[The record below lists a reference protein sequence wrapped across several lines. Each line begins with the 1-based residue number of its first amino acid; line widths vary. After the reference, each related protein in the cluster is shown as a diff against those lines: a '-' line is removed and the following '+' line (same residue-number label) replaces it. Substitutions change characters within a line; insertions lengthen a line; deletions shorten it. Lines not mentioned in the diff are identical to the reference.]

1 MNVIT
6 GEPKP
11 TGAKLEIPE
20 EGVNI
25 TCDSSNLAI
34 AQELPIGDQSY
45 FINLCVDFAELVA
58 THFQPREII
67 SNGFAWKSYSSY
79 SSVQEMLSAS
89 LKLGDDFQTDLGKV
103 LGMIPDHKKLDY
115 TLASGS
121 KEMHVLVEPVTFERL
136 NLPRRNAS
144 FRSTK
149 GEKSRVDRLN
159 QFADRI

>member
-1 MNVIT
+1 MAWQTLSLHFKQTYEGGYRYLDKCGEFMLAATDKMNVIP

-67 SNGFAWKSYSSY
+67 SNGFAWKS
-79 SSVQEMLSAS
+79 
-89 LKLGDDFQTDLGKV
+89 
-103 LGMIPDHKKLDY
+103 
-115 TLASGS
+115 
-121 KEMHVLVEPVTFERL
+121 
-136 NLPRRNAS
+136 
-144 FRSTK
+144 
-149 GEKSRVDRLN
+149 
-159 QFADRI
+159 